1 MTAAARETL
10 PAFRVFL
17 SHAPGDRPFAERV
30 IRLLAAGGRIHVFAD
45 SMPRSGERGM
55 ERLRRELEACDVFMV
70 IGSPRAATSDWVLH
84 ELGGAWALDKPIV
97 VVTPEVG
104 WTWRLPVAARSVEH
118 VSLEELEQ
126 PGLIER
132 LLADVTRAADPSS
145 V

>member
-1 MTAAARETL
+1 MTAAARKSL

-17 SHAPGDRPFAERV
+17 SHAAGDRPSADRA
-30 IRLLAAGGRIHVFAD
+30 ISLLAAGGRVHLFAD
-45 SMPRSGERGM
+45 SMLGPGERWA

-104 WTWRLPVAARSVEH
+104 WTWQLPVAARSVTH
-118 VSLEELEQ
+118 VSLEDLER
-126 PGLIER
+126 PGFIER
-132 LLADVTRAADPSS
+132 LLADLTRPANPSS

>member
-1 MTAAARETL
+1 MTAVARETL

-17 SHAPGDRPFAERV
+17 SHAPGDRPSADRV
-30 IRLLAAGGRIHVFAD
+30 IRLLAAGGRVHMFAD
-45 SMPRSGERGM
+45 SMLSSGERWA
-55 ERLRRELEACDVFMV
+55 ERLRQELEACDVFMV

-104 WTWRLPVAARSVEH
+104 WEWRLPVAARSVKH
-118 VSLEELEQ
+118 VSLKDLEQ
-126 PGLIER
+126 PGFIEH
-132 LLADVTRAADPSS
+132 LLADLTCPANPSS